1 MNLTLKM
8 SNLPFIS
15 VLTPTYE
22 RKKFLPVLL
31 DIFQRQ
37 TYPVTKRELII
48 LDDSMES
55 NQKMIDDFLILHPE
69 VKIKYHYSP
78 ERIALGKKRNLLN
91 QLATGEYI
99 MFMDD
104 DDYYCSDKIK
114 FTITRMLSQKATF
127 SGSSEIYIYF
137 TDRKLIY
144 RFNKIGQNH
153 STAGTFC
160 FHRDYLQTHKFEDDA
175 IKAEEKIFLDEYK
188 TNQIQIDPFK
198 AILCIAHSTNTFD
211 KRNLIDRLVKTNL
224 KLKNFISEKY
234 LVEFYNGLESN

>member
-1 MNLTLKM
+1 M

-234 LVEFYNGLESN
+234 LVEFYNGLGSN

>member
-234 LVEFYNGLESN
+234 LVEFYNGLGSN